1 MRVHPVLLRLEDRAC
16 VVVGG
21 DAAAEPKIRALLDAG
36 AVVTVIAPELT
47 DGLMALAA
55 AGRLTHQPRAYRDGD
70 LCGATL
76 AYASTRDRTTIA
88 ALGAE
93 AARERV
99 LLNVIDVPDACQF
112 ISPAVVRRG
121 DLTIAI
127 GTGGASPG
135 LSAQLRARLAAE
147 FGPEY
152 GPYVEI
158 LRAVRTALWDQ
169 PTRAAVVTS
178 LVDSALLDLVRR
190 GDRAG
195 IDALLGEIA
204 GREHTLE
211 RLGVAL
217 DGEA

>member
-21 DAAAEPKIRALLDAG
+21 DDIAEPKVRALLDAG
-36 AVVTVIAPELT
+36 APVTVIAPELT
-47 DGLMALAA
+47 GSLAALAA
-55 AGRLTHQPRAYRDGD
+55 AGRLTHLPRAYRAGD
-70 LCGATL
+70 LAGATL
-76 AYASTRDRTTIA
+76 AYASTRDRAVIG
-88 ALGAE
+88 ALTAE
-93 AARERV
+93 AAREHV
-99 LLNVIDVPDACQF
+99 LLNVIDVPDACHF

-135 LSAQLRARLAAE
+135 LSAQLRGRLATE

-152 GPYVEI
+152 GPYVDI
-158 LRAVRTALWDQ
+158 LRAVRTALWNQ

-178 LVDSALLDLVRR
+178 LVDSTLLDLVRR

-195 IDALLGEIA
+195 IDALLGEIV
-204 GREHTLE
+204 GNGHTLE
-211 RLGVAL
+211 RLGVSL
-217 DGEA
+217 DGTA